1 LNFSEFL
8 KSHKSE
14 FAWLLKAPLTID
26 NGYKVLLRPGISD
39 ISHLWEFI
47 KTETTRAGKKFA
59 LGGYLEDREVYRNAS
74 LFSTDDPRT
83 IHLGLDIWS
92 DAGTPIYMPFNG
104 RIDSFQDNNNI
115 RDYGPTIITEHTLME
130 HTFYFLFGHLSH
142 ASLENL
148 VKGKFMKKGEKIAD
162 LGTFEEN
169 GGWPPHLHFQ
179 IIKDLEG
186 YLGDYPGVAKK
197 SELDHY
203 QYNCPDPMIIFK

>member
-1 LNFSEFL
+1 MNFSEFL

-26 NGYKVLLRPGISD
+26 NGYKVLLRPGISA
-39 ISHLWEFI
+39 ISDLQVYIQDEI
-47 KTETTRAGKKFA
+47 TRTGKKFVY
-59 LGGYLEDREVYRNAS
+59 GGYLEDRAVYRNAS
-74 LFSTDDPRT
+74 LFGSDEPRT
-83 IHLGLDIWS
+83 IHLGLDIWVEP
-92 DAGTPIYMPFNG
+92 GTHIYMPIDG
-104 RIDSFQDNNNI
+104 RIHSFQDNNNSG
-115 RDYGPTIITEHTLME
+115 DYGPTIITEHILDDK
-130 HTFYFLFGHLSH
+130 FFFFLFGHLSH